1 LIAIAAAVCFVGC
14 RDDESDAMGS
24 AVVAARSATVTWAAP
39 QTNADGSALSDL
51 AGFRVYYGNSPGR
64 YAQSV
69 YINNPKARGHTL
81 SNLAPG
87 TWYIVVK
94 AVDTSGN
101 ESAPS
106 PEVSKTIK

>member
-1 LIAIAAAVCFVGC
+1 MMAAAVCFVGC
-14 RDDESDAMGS
+14 RDDEGDAMGA
-24 AVVAARSATVTWAAP
+24 AVVAARSAKVAWAAP
-39 QTNADGSALSDL
+39 KANADGSALSDL
-51 AGFRVYYGNSPGR
+51 AGFRVYYGNAPGR
-64 YAQSV
+64 YSQSV
-69 YINNPKARGHTL
+69 YVNNPAASSYTL
-81 SNLAPG
+81 VNLTPG